1 MTENNPAEPTVNLQ
15 DQAFIPQGDDL
26 PGSDTTP
33 TAEPWETVNFP
44 DQFFIEADRLPVS
57 SVPGWVGLDD
67 NLEAKPSSNDNTEDL
82 ITLIQD
88 LNQCNDAL
96 LARVGELEE
105 YLERSQTALQSE
117 LERSQSPTN
126 PSPVDPT
133 SIAQLLQ
140 ELDIAN
146 DGLRRTT
153 IHNETLQAELAS
165 GQQRI
170 AQLEREFTLLQQR
183 FSEKSAAL
191 VQAEESCRDLKSRLH
206 RQQHYTL
213 QFKAAL
219 EKCLNTG
226 QDTGLPLAATASNF
240 MPRSGQIKPW
250 SALPGEGDR
259 QSHLRDLFHNLK
271 DRERPME
278 PAVSVTPELSAPGP
292 SLNPA
297 SPLGDQTDPLAVIPG
312 LQAEAAPAAKVKA
325 EPKPLS
331 PIEATPQDPW
341 QAPPASQNGLG
352 FTEPSPW
359 GAPLAPAATSGETN
373 HQPPLAAVAAA
384 VPEAEK
390 LTQPHPSPVKPQ
402 ADTLTM
408 DSKASPSPVVYPL
421 RSPKKISSLAAVQ
434 LPTFGRSRPH
444 P

>member
-15 DQAFIPQGDDL
+15 DQAFIPHGGDL
-26 PGSDTTP
+26 PGPGTP
-33 TAEPWETVNFP
+33 PAAEPWETVNFP

-57 SVPGWVGLDD
+57 SVPGWVGPDD
-67 NLEAKPSSNDNTEDL
+67 NLEPRPSSNGNTEDL

-117 LERSQSPTN
+117 LERSQSPTSH
-126 PSPVDPT
+126 PPVDPA

-153 IHNETLQAELAS
+153 IHNETLQAEVAA

-170 AQLEREFTLLQQR
+170 AQMEREFTLLQQR

-226 QDTGLPLAATASNF
+226 QDTALPLAAAASNF

-271 DRERPME
+271 DRELPIE
-278 PAVSVTPELSAPGP
+278 PAAVMPEPFVPGP

-297 SPLGDQTDPLAVIPG
+297 SPLGDQAAIPG
-312 LQAEAAPAAKVKA
+312 WGAEAAPAPKVKA
-325 EPKPLS
+325 EPEPLS
-331 PIEATPQDPW
+331 PTGATPQDPW

-359 GAPLAPAATSGETN
+359 GAPLAPVVTSGEAN
-373 HQPPLAAVAAA
+373 HQPPLAAVAA
-384 VPEAEK
+384 PEAEK
-390 LTQPHPSPVKPQ
+390 LTLPHPSPVNPQ
-402 ADTLTM
+402 ADALTM
-408 DSKASPSPVVYPL
+408 DSKVSPSPVVYPL

-434 LPTFGRSRPH
+434 LPSFGRSRPH
-444 P
+444 S